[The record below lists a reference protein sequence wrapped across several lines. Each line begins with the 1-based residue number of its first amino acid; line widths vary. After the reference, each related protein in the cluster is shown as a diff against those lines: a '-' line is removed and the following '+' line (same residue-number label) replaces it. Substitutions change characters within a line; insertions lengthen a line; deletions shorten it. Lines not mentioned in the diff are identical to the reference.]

1 MMRNYLII
9 LLLTLAILTPR
20 TDSFAEEMI
29 TWRECVAGS
38 LNNHPDLQSAR
49 EKMKQADAN
58 VGIARSGLF
67 PLIDASSSLSRVKSA
82 AENRATPSY
91 SVGISGKQLLFDS
104 GKTFY
109 DLKNRQRLA
118 EAKKYEYDQ
127 SSATIRRDLR
137 YAFVNL
143 LNAQGLVSLGREIE
157 SIRKRNLDLV
167 RMRYR
172 SGLEHRGS
180 LLTAEANLAQAE
192 YEVSQAGRSVE
203 LYRRS
208 LAENMGLRS
217 IRPYRAEEAQ
227 IAADSY
233 ASKPDLEALADVH
246 PKLKGVIQ
254 QRIAAEFALSSSKLD
269 YSPKMYG
276 VASANREGG
285 TWPLKNEN
293 YSIGVQISLNLFQGG
308 RSYYQTSLNDAE
320 YRQLLADERST
331 RNTLMLGLEE
341 AWTNLKNAIDTV
353 NVRQKYLKAAEE
365 RASIANAQYS
375 IGTIQFDS
383 WTIIQDNLV
392 SAKKSYL
399 EARTRALLSESDW
412 NHATGRTLNY
422 DQ

>member
-1 MMRNYLII
+1 MVLQAVLY
-9 LLLTLAILTPR
+9 TQ
-20 TDSFAEEMI
+20 TDVIGEEMI
-29 TWRECVAGS
+29 TWRECVAAS

-67 PLIDASSSLSRVKSA
+67 PLIDASSSLSRGKSA
-82 AENRATPSY
+82 AENHTTSSY
-91 SVGISGKQLLFDS
+91 SVGITGKQLLFDS

-118 EAKKYEYDQ
+118 EAKKYDFDQ

-137 YAFVNL
+137 HSFINL
-143 LNAQGLVSLGREIE
+143 LDAQGLVSLGKEIE

-192 YEVSQAGRSVE
+192 YEVSQAGRSIE
-203 LYRRS
+203 LHRRS
-208 LAENMGLRS
+208 LSESMGLRGFK
-217 IRPYRAEEAQ
+217 PYRVEEAQ
-227 IAADSY
+227 IAADAY
-233 ASKPDLEALADVH
+233 ASKPDLEALADIH
-246 PKLKGVIQ
+246 PQLKNIIQ
-254 QRIAAEFALSSSKLD
+254 QRIAAEFALTSSRLD

-276 VASANREGG
+276 VASANREG
-285 TWPLKNEN
+285 TKWPLDNSN
-293 YSIGVQISLNLFQGG
+293 YSIGVEISLNLFQGG
-308 RSYYQTSLNDAE
+308 KSYYQTSQYEAA
-320 YRQLLADERST
+320 YKQLIADERSK
-331 RNTLMLGLEE
+331 RNSLVLNLEE

-353 NVRQKYLKAAEE
+353 NVRKKFLKAADE

-399 EARTRALLSESDW
+399 NARTDALLKESDW
-412 NHATGRTLNY
+412 NLATGRTLNY
-422 DQ
+422 DK